1 MGGDRPHMLAQMRHV
16 ELIFYNFLLV
26 KSIYTLVYIV

>member
-1 MGGDRPHMLAQMRHV
+1 MVGLYAAYASIMRYV
-16 ELIFYNFLLV
+16 ELIFTILLI

>member
-1 MGGDRPHMLAQMRHV
+1 MGGDRQHMLVWMRRI
-16 ELIFYNFLLV
+16 EFIFYNFLLV